1 MTSLIRPSL
10 ILKMDLDERV
20 FSDETTAE
28 IKRSYSYV
36 APSVVATHPAG
47 EGYPEHILRFMVKLH
62 RPYWDI
68 HDEGAQEL
76 WQGVMPK
83 WLHNMFFKVS
93 NTITASNKV
102 RAEAGE
108 RGLKYA
114 WLELEFGE
122 NALMAIKTASDGAIP
137 EQGVEFVE
145 RVRALMCDGAFGDG
159 VACVRIPSRASYEA
173 QLAAAEAAQAQA
185 AEAAGED
192 VAEGA
197 ADEAAAEAAAT
208 ADAAAI
214 AAADAAA
221 DDAATADESA
231 DQDAAATL
239 PEPPAFDVDY
249 TVWGVEYADGT
260 VRAYDSAAGA
270 FVE

>member
-20 FSDETTAE
+20 FSDEMIAE

-36 APSVVATHPAG
+36 APSVVASHPAG
-47 EGYPEHILRFMVKLH
+47 EGYPEHNLRFMVKLH

-137 EQGVEFVE
+137 EQGVEWVE

-159 VACVRIPSRASYEA
+159 VTCVRIPSRASYEA
-173 QLAAAEAAQAQA
+173 QLAAAEAAQARA
-185 AEAAGED
+185 AED
-192 VAEGA
+192 VAGEEAAEGV
-197 ADEAAAEAAAT
+197 DETAAEAAAT
-208 ADAAAI
+208 DAI
-214 AAADAAA
+214 ATADTAA
-221 DDAATADESA
+221 DDAAAADESA
-231 DQDAAATL
+231 DQDAAAAL

-249 TVWGVEYADGT
+249 TIWGIEYTDGT

-270 FVE
+270 FAE